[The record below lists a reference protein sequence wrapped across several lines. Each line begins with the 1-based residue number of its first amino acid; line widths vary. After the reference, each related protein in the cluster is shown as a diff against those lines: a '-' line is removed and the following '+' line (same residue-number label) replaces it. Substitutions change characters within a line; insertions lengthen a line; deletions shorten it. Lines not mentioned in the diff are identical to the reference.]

1 MVGRFIMANGE
12 KKEKKNI
19 FVRVWS
25 KIRKFFK
32 EIVLELKK
40 VTWPK
45 KDELVQ
51 NTFSVILFCLMVGIV
66 IWVSDALLEMLVS
79 WILNV

>member
-1 MVGRFIMANGE
+1 MANGE